1 MFKLKAHKSFV
12 KYFVPVRRTAIR
24 NFPIAATK
32 VRMYKFPLLKLTAP
46 GVDELNGLHFSQL
59 TIKLRF
65 WTKRFFSL
73 ASPAVHSRFE
83 SAFRYQLKKYGIDV
97 EYDFEY
103 YMYDMA
109 LGYDG
114 QSMKIETILPRPK
127 VHGQPGWNQGYRFKL
142 KKIDPVIAQQQALSV
157 HGTHEA
163 PAALTFPP
171 LKASAPTELLTSKN
185 TITASPFAAIDALKR
200 DAFAAP
206 FSILQNESVQK
217 INDIQLQS
225 KQAEASFSPLRVLR
239 IHHFDYGAMEGADQ
253 ENPNHSTSDE
263 SVKASTAEIEAPE
276 KPPKQITPPSD

>member
-73 ASPAVHSRFE
+73 ASPSVHSRFE

-200 DAFAAP
+200 DVLNRSPVIVVVPTTSSAVAGAVVLMP
-206 FSILQNESVQK
+206 TLPERSTCTPAVSWYGDRLY
-217 INDIQLQS
+217 
-225 KQAEASFSPLRVLR
+225 ASLTTR
-239 IHHFDYGAMEGADQ
+239 
-253 ENPNHSTSDE
+253 
-263 SVKASTAEIEAPE
+263 
-276 KPPKQITPPSD
+276 